1 MSGRACHCRFGRF
14 LKIEVVCS
22 KQRGVFPC
30 QGSLLLKIRWLTLQH
45 GYVHALCFSSPKKNR
60 TEMIS
65 TRGFPFFILK
75 IIKPPRPAKVAFSVQ
90 AGLLTLGLSYLPRL
104 PILGLAQCAL
114 IFHS

>member
-45 GYVHALCFSSPKKNR
+45 GYVHALCFSSSKKKPDRNDIDPG
-60 TEMIS
+60 IS
-65 TRGFPFFILK
+65 LFYP
-75 IIKPPRPAKVAFSVQ
+75 Q
-90 AGLLTLGLSYLPRL
+90 D
-104 PILGLAQCAL
+104 
-114 IFHS
+114 H